1 MKPHD
6 PADLIR
12 RLAPV
17 EYEPDARSALW
28 ERVLCDATRRDPDFL
43 RHLRRFLGS
52 SLTADTGAELAAIA
66 IGPTMTGKTTVLGA
80 VRRVLGDY
88 AADVRPDSFYVRDRP
103 GGTRDDLMR
112 LEGVRLA
119 LIGEAGRHRRMDE
132 GLLKSFVSGES
143 IPARG
148 IYQRDRELVPV
159 AKLVYHT
166 NELPRMTDSDDAV
179 WRRALIWPFEHRPDP
194 VDPTVKATLLDLEAT
209 GPAILRWLIEGC
221 HAWQLD
227 GAGKKGLREPKV
239 VQEAKS
245 ATRLLMDLLADF
257 FEEACDF
264 GADLRC
270 SRKRLR
276 DAYLGWCKPARP
288 ISAREFATR
297 VRAKGCTDE
306 TVTEGGRGA
315 LGWGGREPTRRRMTR
330 AARTLRTLSGG
341 TSPYFQLC
349 GLREDF
355 AEMPPRSVLAA
366 RAHVRRAHAIPSVVA
381 VVELELATCDEICA
395 ELSRLC

>member
-1 MKPHD
+1 MGQVAFEIFAEAEQAVGSERTQLGKWAVHSQSAAARKAALECARSIPGLVVHPADFDPDGWLLNCLNGTIDLRLDAELILKPHD

-17 EYEPDARSALW
+17 EHEPDARSALW
-28 ERVLCDATRRDPDFL
+28 ERVLCDATGRDPDFL

-119 LIGEAGRHRRMDE
+119 LIGEADRHRRMDE

-194 VDPTVKATLLDLEAT
+194 VDLRSRPRCLTSRPPVPPFCAGSSRAATPGSWMA
-209 GPAILRWLIEGC
+209 
-221 HAWQLD
+221 
-227 GAGKKGLREPKV
+227 
-239 VQEAKS
+239 
-245 ATRLLMDLLADF
+245 
-257 FEEACDF
+257 
-264 GADLRC
+264 
-270 SRKRLR
+270 
-276 DAYLGWCKPARP
+276 PARRGWASRRSSRRQKAP
-288 ISAREFATR
+288 P
-297 VRAKGCTDE
+297 GC
-306 TVTEGGRGA
+306 
-315 LGWGGREPTRRRMTR
+315 
-330 AARTLRTLSGG
+330 
-341 TSPYFQLC
+341 
-349 GLREDF
+349 
-355 AEMPPRSVLAA
+355 
-366 RAHVRRAHAIPSVVA
+366 
-381 VVELELATCDEICA
+381 
-395 ELSRLC
+395 